1 MQSPGTLSYVISHF
15 VKYLI
20 DKEDSSVASSV
31 IQKSTIKKP
40 TNNPCNDLPTCDVVV
55 QDTICPSQAEI
66 VEPNSPSKST
76 ESKSSTST
84 LGRGGNRTKAK
95 ASVAPQPV

>member
-1 MQSPGTLSYVISHF
+1 MQSPSTLSYVISHF

-40 TNNPCNDLPTCDVVV
+40 TNNPCNDLPTCDVAG
-55 QDTICPSQAEI
+55 QDELRPFQA
-66 VEPNSPSKST
+66 
-76 ESKSSTST
+76 
-84 LGRGGNRTKAK
+84 
-95 ASVAPQPV
+95 